1 MADHSAR
8 KTVPLSVWGWGRL
21 LNRGR
26 LQGVSN
32 TLDSVELTK
41 YSTHEGWSASSRV
54 YCSRES
60 IKEIIQNETVKT
72 LLGKDA
78 RTIP

>member
-1 MADHSAR
+1 MM
-8 KTVPLSVWGWGRL
+8 
-21 LNRGR
+21 
-26 LQGVSN
+26 
-32 TLDSVELTK
+32 ELTK

-54 YCSRES
+54 DCSRES
-60 IKEIIQNETVKT
+60 IKAIIQNETVKT

>member
-1 MADHSAR
+1 MM
-8 KTVPLSVWGWGRL
+8 
-21 LNRGR
+21 
-26 LQGVSN
+26 
-32 TLDSVELTK
+32 ELTK